1 MKQITLLI
9 TLFLTTCL
17 SYGQVVINEVD
28 SDQTG
33 TDTEEFIE
41 LLSEN
46 PNQSLD
52 GFVLVLFNGN
62 GDTSYQ
68 AIDLSGI
75 TTDADGFAIIA
86 SSSFTGSSIDATI
99 NSIQNGADAV
109 AIYQGD
115 VSSYN
120 NVGPTTT
127 NLIDAVVYATS
138 TSTADDVGL
147 LDGLGENT
155 QYNEGVNGL
164 KDTQSIQFDT
174 DGSFCAS
181 APTPR
186 SANVCAVATSTEVAT
201 IAELRAGTV
210 GESYTLTGE
219 VLLTYQQDFRGQKYI
234 EDNTAAILI
243 DDNSGVIT
251 ITYTIGDGITGITG
265 VLSSF
270 DGALQFVPSEDSG
283 AATSTGNT
291 ITAQVVT
298 ADMLN
303 ANPADYES
311 EYVQLTSTTVDITNS
326 TTWDNGVEYPLTTA
340 NGGYIFRAAFFNV
353 DYIGTTVP
361 GTADISGII
370 TKDNSISYITA
381 RNAADINVLS
391 AGCPLSLETAIFE
404 CTSETTGTDG
414 TTISIPFSGGANG
427 VTYTLGTSAGTVDGD
442 NPSSVETGTIII
454 TGVDEGTTI
463 TFTVVSDSCDLSQDL
478 TTPACEPLPEAANI
492 AELRAYDLGTEVLLT
507 GEVVL
512 TFQQDNRFQKYI
524 EDATAAILIDDSAG
538 TITTTYNIGDGIT
551 GIIGT
556 LGEFRGVLQFVPS
569 EDPGAATSTENAIV
583 AQVVT
588 LAELT
593 ANGEDYESEYVEV
606 MEATIDNGGS
616 TDWAAG
622 QNYTITAGGETFTL
636 RTNFSNADYIG
647 TTIPTVPTNIS
658 GIIGQFNDTY
668 QLQPR
673 FLADF
678 EEFMSVGENNNLVVS
693 IYPNPATSFI
703 NVKTSTSGEKAVTIY
718 EVSGKKVIEL
728 TTAQPIDV
736 SNLSAGIY
744 LVKVTEANRSM
755 TSKLIIN

>member
-9 TLFLTTCL
+9 FSFLTTCL

-33 TDTEEFIE
+33 TDSMEFVE
-41 LLSEN
+41 LFSET

-52 GFVLVLFNGN
+52 GLVLVLFNGSS
-62 GDTSYQ
+62 DTSYNSV
-68 AIDLSGI
+68 DLNGF
-75 TTDADGFAIIA
+75 TTDENGYFLIGGNDVATADITLG
-86 SSSFTGSSIDATI
+86 ATNI
-99 NSIQNGADAV
+99 LQNGADAI
-109 AIYQGD
+109 AIYTGNVAD
-115 VSSYN
+115 YPTGTAVS
-120 NVGPTTT
+120 TT
-127 NLIDAVVYATS
+127 NLLDALVYGTS
-138 TSTADDVGL
+138 DGDDAGL
-147 LDGLGENT
+147 LDGLGETT
-155 QYNEGVNGL
+155 QYDENENSL
-164 KDTQSIQFDT
+164 KDSQSLQLV
-174 DGSFCAS
+174 DGVFCAS
-181 APTPR
+181 TPTPR
-186 SANVCAVATSTEVAT
+186 ATNVCAVATSTEVAT

-219 VLLTYQQDFRGQKYI
+219 ALLTYQQDFRGQKYI

-251 ITYTIGDGITGITG
+251 TTYTIGDGITGITG
-265 VLSSF
+265 VLGSF

-311 EYVQLTSTTVDITNS
+311 EYVQLTSTTVDNTNS

-492 AELRAYDLGTEVLLT
+492 AELRAYDLGTEVILT
-507 GEVVL
+507 GEAVL
-512 TFQQDNRFQKYI
+512 TFQRSSRNQKYI
-524 EDATAAILIDDSAG
+524 EDATAAILIDDSAE
-538 TITTTYNIGDGIT
+538 TITTTYNLGDGIT
-551 GIIGT
+551 GITGT

-569 EDPGAATSTENAIV
+569 EDPGTATSTENAIV

-622 QNYTITAGGETFTL
+622 QNYTITAGGDTFIL
-636 RTNFSNADYIG
+636 RTNFGGADYIG
-647 TTIPTVPTNIS
+647 TTIPTVATNIS
-658 GIIGQFNDTY
+658 GVLGEFNGTY

-678 EEFMSVGENNNLVVS
+678 EEFMSVGENNALVVS

-703 NVKTSTSGEKAVTIY
+703 NVTTSTPGEKSVAIY
-718 EVSGKKVIEL
+718 EISGKKVID
-728 TTAQPIDV
+728 TVTAQPISV
-736 SNLSAGIY
+736 ANLSAGIY
-744 LVKVTEANRSM
+744 LVKVSEANRSM
-755 TSKLIIN
+755 TSKLIIK